1 MIAKDAGDD
10 RLFNAGM
17 AADSHLSMGILL
29 KECNNVF
36 GSMGSSL
43 VDVGGAHG
51 TATAIIAKAFPHVKC
66 TVLDLPRVVA
76 GAPALDN
83 VIFVPGDMFE
93 SIPPADTVLLKCI
106 LHDWPTKIA
115 SRYCVGKK
123 AIPVRDAGG
132 KVIIM
137 DMVVGSVGPQ
147 QETVSKEAEVLFDV
161 FMMYIDGSSEEHEW
175 RKIFFEAGFS
185 DYKITP

>member
-1 MIAKDAGDD
+1 MTSRRWWACLSTLSPSLLSSAYASGSPTKRAPPHRLSLRWRRCTRWEMIAKDAGDD

-93 SIPPADTVLLKCI
+93 SIPPADTVLLK
-106 LHDWPTKIA
+106 TKIA
-115 SRYCVGKK
+115 SRYCVS
-123 AIPVRDAGG
+123 A
-132 KVIIM
+132 
-137 DMVVGSVGPQ
+137 
-147 QETVSKEAEVLFDV
+147 
-161 FMMYIDGSSEEHEW
+161 
-175 RKIFFEAGFS
+175 RKPS
-185 DYKITP
+185 R